1 VDSAGNDLA
10 EATQTLT
17 LTPGQDTV
25 LPYRVR
31 TVQKERNFR
40 NVSLIR
46 HLPEA
51 RTEARRYSVMVRSAE
66 PLKSDSNGYG
76 RATRVEFLQLPN
88 VISVQDY
95 GTPVVPLIVEAQYQN
110 ILGQQS
116 VYAFYLPNG
125 TYVLSMDENILGNR
139 LELAQNNFEVTLDG
153 DIESVYTSFYIV
165 EKERTVKVKKFG
177 NADAPVVLPAGGR
190 WRGAATPVG
199 GARVAGGAL
208 RAKAQKTGPVTD
220 RARGRRPETPADGR
234 VVFRPAERRPSGVG
248 AWAAAPGT
256 GSGHERV
263 AGDRIRRVRKNA
275 RPAHFLFRGARRGRW
290 VTSGTPPGIWTPSR
304 TRPG

>member
-1 VDSAGNDLA
+1 MDSAGNDLA

-46 HLPEA
+46 HLPDA

-95 GTPVVPLIVEAQYQN
+95 GTPVVPLIVEAQYQ
-110 ILGQQS
+110 
-116 VYAFYLPNG
+116 
-125 TYVLSMDENILGNR
+125 NILGNR

-199 GARVAGGAL
+199 GARGAGGAL

-275 RPAHFLFRGARRGRW
+275 RPAHFLFRGAHRGRW

>member
-1 VDSAGNDLA
+1 MDSAGNDLA

-46 HLPEA
+46 HLPDA

-177 NADAPVVLPAGGR
+177 SADAPVVLPAGGR
-190 WRGAATPVG
+190 WRGAATPVD
-199 GARVAGGAL
+199 GARGAGGAL
-208 RAKAQKTGPVTD
+208 RAKARKKRARSQTGPAGGV
-220 RARGRRPETPADGR
+220 RRRRPMGGWFSVRPKGGLQGWEPGRRHREQEADTNG
-234 VVFRPAERRPSGVG
+234 
-248 AWAAAPGT
+248 
-256 GSGHERV
+256 
-263 AGDRIRRVRKNA
+263 
-275 RPAHFLFRGARRGRW
+275 L
-290 VTSGTPPGIWTPSR
+290 PGIAF
-304 TRPG
+304 GG

>member
-46 HLPEA
+46 HLPDA

-95 GTPVVPLIVEAQYQN
+95 GTPVVPLIVEAQYQ
-110 ILGQQS
+110 
-116 VYAFYLPNG
+116 
-125 TYVLSMDENILGNR
+125 NILGNR

-199 GARVAGGAL
+199 GARGAGGAGGAL
-208 RAKAQKTGPVTD
+208 RAKAQKKRARSQTGPAGGV
-220 RARGRRPETPADGR
+220 RRRRPMGGWFSVRPKGGLRGWEPGRRHREQEADTNG
-234 VVFRPAERRPSGVG
+234 
-248 AWAAAPGT
+248 
-256 GSGHERV
+256 
-263 AGDRIRRVRKNA
+263 
-275 RPAHFLFRGARRGRW
+275 L
-290 VTSGTPPGIWTPSR
+290 PGIAF
-304 TRPG
+304 GG

>member
-1 VDSAGNDLA
+1 MDSAGNDLA

-110 ILGQQS
+110 ILG
-116 VYAFYLPNG
+116 
-125 TYVLSMDENILGNR
+125 NR

-190 WRGAATPVG
+190 WRGAATPVD
-199 GARVAGGAL
+199 GARGAGGAGGAL